1 MKLLFEI
8 GMEEIPARFLNQALT
23 DLKNNFEK
31 KLTTNRIKFDG
42 IKTYGTPRRLV
53 LVVDEVSE
61 MQEELNELNMGPSK
75 EIAYKDGVL
84 TKAGLGFIKGQ
95 GAEESQVELIKTD
108 KGEYIAIR
116 KSSKGEATEKILP
129 EILKSLVLEE
139 TFPKSMRWSDKTLRF
154 ARPIE
159 WFLALYGDKV
169 IDFEIEGI
177 RSSNKS
183 KGHRFFGKEF
193 EVATAD
199 DYLLKIKEN
208 NVIIDIDERKQMI
221 EKMINESLKED
232 EQVVMDKG
240 LLEEVTNLIEYPYPI
255 IGSFSEDFLEVPQE
269 VLIISMQV
277 HQRYFPI
284 LNKKGK
290 LLPKFV
296 VIRNGIDY
304 SENVKTGN
312 EKVLSARLSDARFF
326 YQEDLKIP
334 LKNNVEKLKTVV
346 FQKDLGTIYSKIKR
360 SEKIANF
367 LIEKLGYEYKKE
379 DILRTVELAKADLVS
394 NMIGEKEFTK
404 LQGFMGADY
413 ALKLGEKDSVSLGIK
428 EHYYPRFQGDLL
440 PSAIEGIIAGISDRI
455 DTLVGCFGVGL
466 IPTGS
471 KDPFAL
477 RRSALGIVNII
488 VNSSLNVSL
497 KDLVNVSL
505 DTLEKDGVLKEDR
518 AKTEKEVLEFFKQRI
533 INIFSDM
540 KYRKDIINSVLD
552 KDFDNIIDALDVVKA
567 ITEKLQKEKFVK
579 LLQTLKRIA
588 NIVKN
593 NKTKEV
599 NEKLFQNE
607 YEKTLYVSAKDLAVE
622 IQEILKNKEYSEY
635 FDKLI
640 TIIPAIDKYFENTM
654 VMDENNEIK
663 QNRINQLTY
672 ILEIFDKVAY
682 LNKLD

>member
-440 PSAIEGIIAGISDRI
+440 PSGIEGIIAGISDRI

-622 IQEILKNKEYSEY
+622 IQEVLKNKEYSEY
-635 FDKLI
+635 FDKLT
-640 TIIPAIDKYFENTM
+640 TIISAIDKYFENTM